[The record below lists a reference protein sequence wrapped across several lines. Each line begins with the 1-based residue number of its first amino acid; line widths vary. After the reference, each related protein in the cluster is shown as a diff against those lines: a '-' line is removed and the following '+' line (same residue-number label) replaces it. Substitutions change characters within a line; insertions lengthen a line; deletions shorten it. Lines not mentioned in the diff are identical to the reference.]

1 MNKISNAKTFIIII
15 CITTFTLSYMACN
28 SEPGMMQEGR
38 WTRFMINLNWEQI
51 IISIGF
57 GFLLGFLV
65 FRKKK

>member
-1 MNKISNAKTFIIII
+1 
-15 CITTFTLSYMACN
+15 MACN